1 MDVMIATGPNEMA
14 RHLATYIKD
23 PSTIRAYV
31 LNNFAR
37 APSLDYIKAEIEK
50 NNRPFSRDIEEPQP
64 SDAEEFAPTFRANRV
79 KPVKAKPKPEPIPE
93 EIVERFLRLPEPTQ
107 KHVKPDGAAFLVDSV
122 GEDFQLS
129 PKSMRGPS
137 RFKCMF
143 HARSVVVKLLR
154 EQGWSYPRIGRALG
168 GRDHSTVINSHAM
181 FETYAQR
188 DSRVLES
195 YMRHRDMMDA

>member
-1 MDVMIATGPNEMA
+1 MDVLLAQGPRSMA
-14 RHLATYIKD
+14 AKLATYIKD
-23 PSTIRAYV
+23 PSTIRAHV
-31 LNNFAR
+31 LNEYGR
-37 APSLDYIKAEIEK
+37 GPSLDFIKAEIEK
-50 NNRPFSRDIEEPQP
+50 NNRPFGRDIDEPQP
-64 SDAEEFAPTFRANRV
+64 SDAEEFAPTFRTNRI
-79 KPVKAKPKPEPIPE
+79 KPVKVKLKPEPVPE

-107 KHVKPDGAAFLVDSV
+107 KHVKPDGSAYLVDSV
-122 GEDFQLS
+122 GGDFQLS

-168 GRDHSTVINSHAM
+168 GRDHSTVINAHHM

-188 DSRVLES
+188 DPRVLES